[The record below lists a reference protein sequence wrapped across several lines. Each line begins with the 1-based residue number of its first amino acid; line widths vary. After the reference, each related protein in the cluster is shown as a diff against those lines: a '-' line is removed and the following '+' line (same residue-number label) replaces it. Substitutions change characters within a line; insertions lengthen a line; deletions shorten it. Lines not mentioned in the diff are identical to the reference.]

1 MLAECEM
8 SHSHSHNSCCQS
20 APPSSTLQSLEEME
34 FERGIWGAARE
45 GENER
50 LVSLLDKGVE
60 PSSRDSSGYTALHY
74 AARAGHGDT
83 VRVGSS
89 LLSGLNTGLEH

>member
-1 MLAECEM
+1 
-8 SHSHSHNSCCQS
+8 
-20 APPSSTLQSLEEME
+20 ME

-45 GENER
+45 GETDR
-50 LVSLLDKGVE
+50 LVSLLEKGVE

-89 LLSGLNTGLEH
+89 QSCLASILTIEAAGQTRG